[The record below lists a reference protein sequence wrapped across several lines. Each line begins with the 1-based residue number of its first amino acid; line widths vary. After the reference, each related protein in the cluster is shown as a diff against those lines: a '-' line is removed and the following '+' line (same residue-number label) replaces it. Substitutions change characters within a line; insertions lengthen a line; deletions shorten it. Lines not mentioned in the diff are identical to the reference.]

1 MCPKL
6 LCFFPFRWRF
16 VSLRSAQA
24 PHRVRRLFGDVKDSA
39 GEEKQ
44 HPQQHKKKIYDDKM
58 IDMIIMMHDAAET
71 IIKLPLFQLY
81 IIMML
86 IYYG

>member
-24 PHRVRRLFGDVKDSA
+24 PHRERRLFGDVKDSA
-39 GEEKQ
+39 GKKATPTTTQKKEK
-44 HPQQHKKKIYDDKM
+44 KTTDDIM
-58 IDMIIMMHDAAET
+58 IDMIIMMHDAA
-71 IIKLPLFQLY
+71 IILLNYHYLND
-81 IIMML
+81 I
-86 IYYG
+86 

>member
-1 MCPKL
+1 
-6 LCFFPFRWRF
+6 
-16 VSLRSAQA
+16 
-24 PHRVRRLFGDVKDSA
+24 
-39 GEEKQ
+39 
-44 HPQQHKKKIYDDKM
+44 M
-58 IDMIIMMHDAAET
+58 IDMIIMMHDAAAET